1 MRHDKVVIMWLIG
14 VIIGWAIGCSDAGA
28 QPHQPMLN
36 HERMTELFIQ
46 LVQIDSGAENEAAI
60 CQFVAEKLR
69 QLGADSVHIDDA
81 SKQLGGTGGNVFAR
95 FKGTVSAP
103 PLLLNAHL
111 DTVSSTKGIQIV
123 RTKEEIKTD
132 GRTILGADDKA
143 GVAIILEVLQ
153 TLKERNLPHPPLEV
167 VFSIREEKGLLGAKA
182 FDARLLKARYGLV
195 VDGREVPDE
204 VFVQSPT
211 HWKFEVVFHGRAAHA
226 GAEPEKGR
234 NAIQMA
240 AKAIAQMEWGR
251 LDEETTANIGTIEGG
266 QAMNIVPDRVKLIGE
281 FRSFDPK
288 RVESLANR
296 WREICERVAQA
307 HEGKVEVTFSK
318 TFDAVR
324 VSPDAP
330 IVKAA
335 VAALKELGIDAKLT
349 RTGGGS
355 DANAFSTHGIQCLVF
370 PTGADA
376 IHTPQERLLLPHFYT
391 CGEAVLRT
399 VMMWTHSEKVNSA
412 GARPLLGRTDADA
425 PGGDTDRAVHPP
437 GPSPAH

>member
-1 MRHDKVVIMWLIG
+1 MRNRTAVMGVLCLLLSVV
-14 VIIGWAIGCSDAGA
+14 AA
-28 QPHQPMLN
+28 QPLLN
-36 HERMTELFIQ
+36 HQRMTERFIQ
-46 LVQIDSGAENEAAI
+46 LVQIESGSQNEAEI
-60 CQFVAEKLR
+60 CAFVAEQLR
-69 QLGADSVHIDDA
+69 QLGAESVLIDDA

-95 FKGTVSAP
+95 FKGTVDAP
-103 PLLLNAHL
+103 PLLLSAHL
-111 DTVSSTKGIQIV
+111 DTVSPTTGIQIV
-123 RTKEEIKTD
+123 RTENEIKTD
-132 GRTILGADDKA
+132 GRTILGADNKA

-153 TLKERNLPHPPLEV
+153 TLQERNLPHPPLEV

-182 FDARLLKARYGLV
+182 FDASQLRARYGLV
-195 VDGREVPDE
+195 VDGREVPSDL
-204 VFVQSPT
+204 FIQSPT

-251 LDEETTANIGTIEGG
+251 LDEETTANIGIVEGG
-266 QAMNIVPDRVKLIGE
+266 QAMNIVPDRVKLVGE
-281 FRSFDPK
+281 FRGFDPK
-288 RVESLANR
+288 RVEALINR
-296 WREICERVAQA
+296 WRELCERVAKE
-307 HEGKVEVTFSK
+307 HEGSVELNFSK

-324 VSPDAP
+324 LEPDAP

-335 VAALKELGIDAKLT
+335 VAALKELGVEPKLT

-376 IHTPQERLLLPHFYT
+376 IHTPQERLILSNFYT

-399 VMMWTHSEKVNSA
+399 ITHWAKASK
-412 GARPLLGRTDADA
+412 PQIA
-425 PGGDTDRAVHPP
+425 PSSPAQKDRAVKNTFRHI
-437 GPSPAH
+437 